1 MRVPSNLSR
10 AGLGFNMTPMIDVVF
25 QLIIFFLLSS
35 HLAQQEVQL
44 ELDLPRA
51 ASGQSPDKEEIR
63 RVVINVLPDAP
74 GGGGYARMPY
84 PPTARYPAGKRIVV
98 GGRFVDAEEL
108 AQLIDYESRRA
119 RREARGQLEV
129 RLRCDRKV
137 PYRVVQPLLI
147 ACARSGVWRVTFA
160 VVEN

>member
-10 AGLGFNMTPMIDVVF
+10 AGPGFNMTPMIDVVF
-25 QLIIFFLLSS
+25 LLIIFFLLSS

-51 ASGQSPDKEEIR
+51 ASGQSPDREEIR
-63 RVVINVLPDAP
+63 RVVINVLP
-74 GGGGYARMPY
+74 GERVM
-84 PPTARYPAGKRIVV
+84 V
-98 GGRFVDAEEL
+98 GGRLLGGEEL

-119 RREARGQLEV
+119 RRGTQGVAGGRLEV

-137 PYRVVQPLLI
+137 PYRVVEPLLV
-147 ACARSGVWRVTFA
+147 ACARSGVWKVTFA

>member
-1 MRVPSNLSR
+1 MRVPSNFSR

-44 ELDLPRA
+44 ELNLPRA

-63 RVVINVLPDAP
+63 RVVINVLPE
-74 GGGGYARMPY
+74 
-84 PPTARYPAGKRIVV
+84 PPRGYPAGKRIVV

-108 AQLIDYESRRA
+108 AQLIDFEARRA
-119 RREARGQLEV
+119 RREVNGQLEV
-129 RLRCDRKV
+129 RVRSDRKV
-137 PYRVVQPLLI
+137 PYRVVEPLLL
-147 ACARSGVWRVTFA
+147 ACARSGVWKVTFA

>member
-1 MRVPSNLSR
+1 
-10 AGLGFNMTPMIDVVF
+10 MIDMVF

-63 RVVINVLPDAP
+63 RVVINVLPDQHS
-74 GGGGYARMPY
+74 
-84 PPTARYPAGKRIVV
+84 GKRIVV

-108 AQLIDYESRRA
+108 AQLIDYEARRA
-119 RREARGQLEV
+119 PRARGTQGAPGGQLEV
-129 RLRCDRKV
+129 RIRSDRKV

>member
-44 ELDLPRA
+44 ELNLPRA

-63 RVVINVLPDAP
+63 RVVINVLPEAP
-74 GGGGYARMPY
+74 RG
-84 PPTARYPAGKRIVV
+84 YPAGKRIVV

-108 AQLIDYESRRA
+108 AQLIDYEARRAPRASRRGTQGVPG
-119 RREARGQLEV
+119 GQLEV
-129 RLRCDRKV
+129 RFRCDRKV

-147 ACARSGVWRVTFA
+147 ACARSGVWKVTFA